1 MFTQTSA
8 IAYTRKFLDA
18 CKTLPFK
25 IDKAMLFGSVVN
37 NSAVP
42 YSDIDVAL
50 FSNSFSDNILQNLD
64 LIGKIA
70 IHFPDLDV
78 HTFPTADLSKKGM
91 LLNEI
96 KTTGIEINP

>member
-8 IAYTRKFLDA
+8 IEYTRKFLDA
-18 CKTLPFK
+18 CKTLPFT
-25 IDKAMLFGSVVN
+25 IDKAMVFGSVVN
-37 NSAVP
+37 NRAVA

-70 IHFPDLDV
+70 IRFPDLDV
-78 HTFPTADLSKKGM
+78 HTFPTSDLAKKGM
-91 LLNEI
+91 LLDEI